1 MGFCTGNVKKTIFLL
16 IAFFSGVF
24 LWAQSEE
31 TRICIESARTTS
43 YYTDEKTEDEII
55 LLVDNVVIS
64 IVQDS
69 VENKIVADTVNYN
82 RTKNMVYASGN
93 VKLTRITGSNTSGE
107 SKEEFSIESLIFNVE
122 TGEGI
127 FDGGT
132 IKQLAEKA
140 TTGSTMHI
148 SSDLFA
154 KDESGAVALKNSSL
168 TFCEDSAPHWK
179 IKASRLWI
187 LPGNEFAFANALLFI
202 GKIPILYLPFFY
214 YPKDE
219 LIFNPVFS
227 YDQRKGYSIN
237 TTTYLIG
244 RKKNEKK
251 EEDSFFSFMDSSATY
266 KQQREGLVLHNLSE
280 TDTAEYPHT
289 LKIKADYYTLLGGMV
304 GLEGSF
310 SPPTVSR
317 LDFSLHLGFS
327 RSIFPHSTN
336 GFTVYVPFDS
346 KGETHYNSSY
356 FMGLKLPFRYQADF
370 NFAISNPLSVKIA
383 LPLYSDPYFASDFL
397 DDREETMDWFDFL
410 LGNNTLAEDT
420 DTTEVSSFAWTVS
433 ASYNPSFK
441 VIRPYVTSLSVQP
454 DIALNFYSFTDV
466 SDFDSEEKDIS
477 PSRKSYFPGLIK
489 PIQLKVSVAGTLFS
503 YPFEKKSPQPESYP
517 KKIQIPAES
526 LTPPK
531 ELALL
536 QKESSGTENSED
548 TDSEETNN
556 DDESE
561 QEEVKTPD
569 LTLPFLNTPQP
580 QIQSMKGLVYNIS
593 YTAKSNISTEL
604 GYDTPTTRESYTLQN
619 YSSAYV
625 YFDGQLN
632 LTGELNY
639 KDSFIGLKNSIIFSP
654 VYQEHP
660 YYANE
665 QKRDSVLL
673 SDYSARKLD
682 INNTNTIS
690 FKPFVYNT
698 IFSNTGLQWDTN
710 IKVLRT
716 EFTGTVQDPQWTYHF
731 PQWDKDSILANNL
744 TFTFSSKIGDYS
756 QQFNFQTKLP
766 PLIQSYSGT
775 LTLGFPFVTLS
786 VGSGLQERD
795 VHNPELYFLPL
806 TQSLKISLFS
816 DKLQLTQNYKYNI
829 DKKYNENLFVKLT
842 GFDFSLSYT
851 MNYTKGF
858 TYNPELGWE
867 SDKTEKFR
875 PVSFAFSYS
884 NSGGNTYYFWK
895 NRIGISFGLASE
907 LNFNL
912 LQPTSSYFTFTPRI
926 NFHINQFLTLSF
938 SSSSRNDVIYRY
950 VQEWT
955 NNSFRIPGETNV
967 FKDLYNSFAFWDE
980 GLRTASG
987 FKLKSLNVEL
997 SHDLHDW
1004 SLTSQFKVEPRIIQE
1019 DGKKRYDFSPY
1030 FTLSVLWKPMKDFKT
1045 TIEDKYGTF
1054 ILNP

>member
-1 MGFCTGNVKKTIFLL
+1 M
-16 IAFFSGVF
+16 
-24 LWAQSEE
+24 
-31 TRICIESARTTS
+31 
-43 YYTDEKTEDEII
+43 
-55 LLVDNVVIS
+55 
-64 IVQDS
+64 
-69 VENKIVADTVNYN
+69 
-82 RTKNMVYASGN
+82 
-93 VKLTRITGSNTSGE
+93 
-107 SKEEFSIESLIFNVE
+107 
-122 TGEGI
+122 
-127 FDGGT
+127 
-132 IKQLAEKA
+132 
-140 TTGSTMHI
+140 
-148 SSDLFA
+148 
-154 KDESGAVALKNSSL
+154 
-168 TFCEDSAPHWK
+168 
-179 IKASRLWI
+179 
-187 LPGNEFAFANALLFI
+187 
-202 GKIPILYLPFFY
+202 
-214 YPKDE
+214 
-219 LIFNPVFS
+219 
-227 YDQRKGYSIN
+227 
-237 TTTYLIG
+237 
-244 RKKNEKK
+244 
-251 EEDSFFSFMDSSATY
+251 
-266 KQQREGLVLHNLSE
+266 
-280 TDTAEYPHT
+280 
-289 LKIKADYYTLLGGMV
+289 
-304 GLEGSF
+304 
-310 SPPTVSR
+310 
-317 LDFSLHLGFS
+317 
-327 RSIFPHSTN
+327 
-336 GFTVYVPFDS
+336 
-346 KGETHYNSSY
+346 
-356 FMGLKLPFRYQADF
+356 
-370 NFAISNPLSVKIA
+370 
-383 LPLYSDPYFASDFL
+383 
-397 DDREETMDWFDFL
+397 
-410 LGNNTLAEDT
+410 
-420 DTTEVSSFAWTVS
+420 
-433 ASYNPSFK
+433 
-441 VIRPYVTSLSVQP
+441 
-454 DIALNFYSFTDV
+454 
-466 SDFDSEEKDIS
+466 
-477 PSRKSYFPGLIK
+477 
-489 PIQLKVSVAGTLFS
+489 
-503 YPFEKKSPQPESYP
+503 
-517 KKIQIPAES
+517 
-526 LTPPK
+526 
-531 ELALL
+531 
-536 QKESSGTENSED
+536 
-548 TDSEETNN
+548 
-556 DDESE
+556 
-561 QEEVKTPD
+561 
-569 LTLPFLNTPQP
+569 
-580 QIQSMKGLVYNIS
+580 
-593 YTAKSNISTEL
+593 
-604 GYDTPTTRESYTLQN
+604 
-619 YSSAYV
+619 